1 MTAQARQLA
10 GHIARDRLAAIHDV
24 VDGLAGDAQFFG
36 QLVLIELQ
44 FRE

>member
-1 MTAQARQLA
+1 MTAEARQLA
-10 GHIARDRLAAIHDV
+10 SHVAGDRLAAVHDV
-24 VDGLAGDAQFFG
+24 VDGLAGDPQFFG